1 MKKVQTSMAR
11 LYVDTWLLQII
22 LVRVIF
28 FSVRKE
34 TSWRAITHLQRESV
48 NTHEQKV
55 GGDMDSVGR
64 SGVIQVEM
72 KNILLEARA
81 N

>member
-11 LYVDTWLLQII
+11 LYVDMWLLQII

-34 TSWRAITHLQRESV
+34 TSSRAITHLQRESV
-48 NTHEQKV
+48 NTHEQQV
-55 GGDMDSVGR
+55 VGDMDSEGR
-64 SGVIQVEM
+64 SGVIQVKM
-72 KNILLEARA
+72 KSILLEARA

>member
-11 LYVDTWLLQII
+11 LYVDMWLLQII

-34 TSWRAITHLQRESV
+34 TSSRAITHLQRESV
-48 NTHEQKV
+48 NTHEQQV
-55 GGDMDSVGR
+55 GGDMDCEGR
-64 SGVIQVEM
+64 SGVIQVKM
-72 KNILLEARA
+72 RNTLLEARA